1 MDNPP
6 KTPPAKA
13 VALKY
18 EKGSDAAPTLAAKGR
33 GELAKKIIAL
43 AKEHDIPIQADAD
56 LVEILEKVELEQEIP
71 LEVYAVVAEIFA
83 YLYKINDKR
92 KHG

>member
-6 KTPPAKA
+6 KTPAPKA
-13 VALKY
+13 IALKY

-43 AKEHDIPIQADAD
+43 AKEHDIPIQTDAD

-71 LEVYAVVAEIFA
+71 LEVYAIVAEIFA